1 MCYEVCYTEVY
12 EFICNDH
19 IPTTF
24 TDYPAAVDG
33 RFHRARLALI
43 QFSSTRASV

>member
-1 MCYEVCYTEVY
+1 MCYEVCHTKVY
-12 EFICNDH
+12 EFFYNDH

-24 TDYPAAVDG
+24 TDYPAAVDV
-33 RFHRARLALI
+33 RFHRIRLALI